1 MMTSHL
7 FYLQD
12 SLSVVPVGD
21 DQVQVVVTLPVE
33 YLTQYTRLL
42 DSLTGFIDV
51 LKREDKLSRLR
62 LKSANWELSKQAKKN
77 LDQYHQRLVTA
88 YDLYTAKGL
97 TRNAA
102 IKQISADLR
111 AEQHPWSSFDLVRP
125 SLIKAG
131 RSGRV
136 GRPRGKS

>member
-1 MMTSHL
+1 MTSHL

-51 LKREDKLSRLR
+51 LKREDKLSRLK
-62 LKSANWELSKQAKKN
+62 LKSDNLKFHDQARKN
-77 LDQYHQRLVTA
+77 LNQYHQRLVAA

-97 TRNAA
+97 NRNAA
-102 IKQISADLR
+102 IKQISVEIR
-111 AEQHPWSSFDLVRP
+111 AEQHPWSSPDLVRH
-125 SLIKAG
+125 SLINAG

-136 GRPRGKS
+136 GRPRGVK